1 MPIETHC
8 SILGIS
14 RAASTDDIEAAYRA
28 IFTGEPPRQDQA
40 FGPLS
45 TYFSR
50 SPSSSR
56 QDCLRST
63 YRPQKAKKYDD
74 EMEIWGS
81 FGNAQTWRRSWEP
94 PVAPVDAS
102 EPVPPRRPAGQ
113 GTTSDAEEYKF
124 ADAKEEE
131 TRPYAG
137 GSTSF
142 STSSAKGTSYGVLQA
157 EYRYGLTRTVT
168 DGDVKVKGWNLHLLL
183 STKFHLLNTV
193 TALPTGSD
201 TRTIA
206 FQLHIQRNKTYP
218 STDAKVIEL
227 IVSVGYVPNGA
238 RAVGNIQT
246 VLKEVTKDSLT
257 LTLYMASVPS
267 GKSPD
272 TMPPWKFGFDFD
284 MNGHPAAW
292 GRKRGTC
299 MIFTVDKQSVE
310 ETPEDVLKNEEGLVA
325 NAFCG
330 LGDEKLMGVTYKTV
344 RMWRM
349 AAVGYG
355 KNDFLEG

>member
-1 MPIETHC
+1 
-8 SILGIS
+8 
-14 RAASTDDIEAAYRA
+14 
-28 IFTGEPPRQDQA
+28 
-40 FGPLS
+40 
-45 TYFSR
+45 
-50 SPSSSR
+50 
-56 QDCLRST
+56 
-63 YRPQKAKKYDD
+63 
-74 EMEIWGS
+74 MEIWGS
-81 FGNAQTWRRSWEP
+81 FGNAQTWRRPWEP
-94 PVAPVDAS
+94 RVAPVDAS

-113 GTTSDAEEYKF
+113 GTTSDAEEHKF

-142 STSSAKGTSYGVLQA
+142 PTSSAKGTSDGVLQA
-157 EYRYGLTRTVT
+157 EYRYGLTRTAT
-168 DGDVKVKGWNLHLLL
+168 DVYVKIKGWSLHLLL
-183 STKFHLLNTV
+183 STKFDFLNTV

-206 FQLHIQRNKTYP
+206 FQLHIQRNKTYL
-218 STDAKVIEL
+218 STESKISEL
-227 IVSVGYVPNGA
+227 IVSVAYIPNGG

-246 VLKEVTKDSLT
+246 VLKEVVKDLLT
-257 LTLYMASVPS
+257 LTLCMTSVPS
-267 GKSPD
+267 GKSPN
-272 TMPPWKFGFDFD
+272 TMPPWKFGFNFD
-284 MNGHPAAW
+284 MTGHPAAW

-299 MIFTVDKQSVE
+299 MIFTMDKQSVE

-349 AAVGYG
+349 VAVGYR

>member
-1 MPIETHC
+1 M
-8 SILGIS
+8 G
-14 RAASTDDIEAAYRA
+14 
-28 IFTGEPPRQDQA
+28 
-40 FGPLS
+40 
-45 TYFSR
+45 
-50 SPSSSR
+50 
-56 QDCLRST
+56 
-63 YRPQKAKKYDD
+63 
-74 EMEIWGS
+74 IWGS
-81 FGNAQTWRRSWEP
+81 FGNAQTWRRPWEP
-94 PVAPVDAS
+94 RVAPVDAS

-113 GTTSDAEEYKF
+113 GTTSDAEEHKF

-142 STSSAKGTSYGVLQA
+142 PTSSAKGTSDGVLQA
-157 EYRYGLTRTVT
+157 EYRYGLTRTAT
-168 DGDVKVKGWNLHLLL
+168 DVDIKIKGWSLHRLL
-183 STKFHLLNTV
+183 STKFHLLDTV

-206 FQLHIQRNKTYP
+206 FQLHIQRNKTYL
-218 STDAKVIEL
+218 STDAKVLEL
-227 IVSVGYVPNGA
+227 IVSVRYIPNGGG
-238 RAVGNIQT
+238 AVGNVQT
-246 VLKEVTKDSLT
+246 VLKEVAKDSLT

-284 MNGHPAAW
+284 MNGDPAAW

-299 MIFTVDKQSVE
+299 MIFTLDRQS
-310 ETPEDVLKNEEGLVA
+310 VLKNDEGLVA

-330 LGDEKLMGVTYKTV
+330 LGDEKLMRVMYKTA

-349 AAVGYG
+349 VAVGYR